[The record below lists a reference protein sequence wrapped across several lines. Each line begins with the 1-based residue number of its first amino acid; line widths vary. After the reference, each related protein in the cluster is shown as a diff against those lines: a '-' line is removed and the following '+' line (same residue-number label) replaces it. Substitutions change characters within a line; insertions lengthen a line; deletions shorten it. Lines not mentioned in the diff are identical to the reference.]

1 MFKNLCCQFASPLE
15 AEQHFKNIQ
24 ATDITTTGAPS
35 QTLVPGTPSATIS
48 LPLTTTSHAFSQTS
62 TMSHSSNSGVLRNV
76 PQTLASEAVL
86 QTSASRVSSFVG
98 TLTQA
103 STAGIISQASPSA
116 PVPQNLSTETHS
128 SPASPTDL
136 CRQALLPLQAN
147 EQLRVLTNLFSEVA
161 RLQHSF
167 PTVAPDFL
175 GLVASGMQRLHTE
188 GRSNTL
194 YLLARALGT
203 LRSDG
208 SDSLLP
214 VKRMPMGLI
223 EYTVAFFAA
232 SCEQKVQ
239 PFIVCFN

>member
-1 MFKNLCCQFASPLE
+1 MLL
-15 AEQHFKNIQ
+15 
-24 ATDITTTGAPS
+24 
-35 QTLVPGTPSATIS
+35 
-48 LPLTTTSHAFSQTS
+48 QTS
-62 TMSHSSNSGVLRNV
+62 TSRASSS
-76 PQTLASEAVL
+76 
-86 QTSASRVSSFVG
+86 VG
-98 TLTQA
+98 TITHT
-103 STAGIISQASPSA
+103 STAGTINQASA
-116 PVPQNLSTETHS
+116 TGPVPHNLSTETHS
-128 SPASPTDL
+128 DPASPTDL

-147 EQLRVLTNLFSEVA
+147 EQLRVLTTLFSEVA
-161 RLQHSF
+161 RLQYSF

-175 GLVASGMQRLHTE
+175 GLVASGMQRLFTE

-232 SCEQKVQ
+232 SCEQKVRL
-239 PFIVCFN
+239 FHCMF